1 MNDLHKST
9 ATRGPG
15 SFKKR
20 VALILVIIAALCA
33 LGIGIFYRYIVSG
46 GMKARQT
53 PSALETF
60 VAQGLVELSIPKEAT
75 AHKNPLDASADGAA
89 ATAGREL
96 YRKNCEICHG
106 YDGSGTTAAG
116 GGMYPPPPHL

>member
-60 VAQGLVELSIPKEAT
+60 VAQGLVELSIPKEAK
-75 AHKNPLDASADGAA
+75 ALKNPLEANADGAA
-89 ATAGREL
+89 AAAGPQL
-96 YRKNCEICHG
+96 YRKSGEICHG
-106 YDGSGTTAAG
+106 SDGCGTAAAWARRR
-116 GGMYPPPPHL
+116 PR